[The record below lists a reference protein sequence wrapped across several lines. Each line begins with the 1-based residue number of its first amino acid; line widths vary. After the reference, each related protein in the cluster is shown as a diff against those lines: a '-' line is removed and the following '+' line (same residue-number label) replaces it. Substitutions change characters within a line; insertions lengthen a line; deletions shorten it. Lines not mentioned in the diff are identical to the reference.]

1 MVSLEDYLINDEGI
15 TLRSHDYKGYGLDL
29 IRSVGAVEIKLVG
42 YSKETT
48 MATWWLRGDPAVVL
62 PKVAEEMSLDP
73 ELVTIRSVEEV

>member
-1 MVSLEDYLINDEGI
+1 MVSLKDYLITEEGI
-15 TLRSHDYKGYGLDL
+15 TLRRRDYKGYGLDL
-29 IRSVGAVEIKLVG
+29 MRSLGAVDIKLVG

-62 PKVAEEMSLDP
+62 PKVAEEMSLDA